1 MYCHSEHMAML
12 KEERLQIRVDPARK
26 QMLERAAS
34 ATHQNV
40 SAFVLQAA
48 SRQAE
53 TVLAERR
60 VIQLAPDAAQAFH
73 EALAQPAQ
81 VNERLAAALGRP
93 RRFDWVD

>member
-1 MYCHSEHMAML
+1 MYCHSDYMTVL

-34 ATHQNV
+34 TTQQSV

-53 TVLAERR
+53 TVLAERS
-60 VIQLAPDAAQAFH
+60 VINLPPDAAQAFQ
-73 EALAQPAQ
+73 EALAQPAR
-81 VNERLAAALGRP
+81 VNERLVAALETP
-93 RRFDWVD
+93 RRFRWVD